1 MELNR
6 LLRPGGY
13 FVWSATPVYQKLPED
28 VEIWEGTYL
37 FWILKI
43 YSPFILLVTGSKLLC
58 IFLAVSAEMKKL
70 TKSMCWET
78 VTVNKDKVNGVGV
91 AVFQKPTTNECYE
104 QRSANE
110 PPVCSE
116 SDDPNAAW

>member
-1 MELNR
+1 MH
-6 LLRPGGY
+6 
-13 FVWSATPVYQKLPED
+13 
-28 VEIWEGTYL
+28 
-37 FWILKI
+37 
-43 YSPFILLVTGSKLLC
+43 
-58 IFLAVSAEMKKL
+58 FLGCASAEMKKL